1 MKSTKRKTQKKT
13 NAVNTRIFRQRVYNI
28 VPDPIDP
35 RDYSARSFGI
45 FGRPTLPK
53 RVDYSRQTLPVGD
66 QGRTGSCVG
75 WATSYLRAWLQRQS
89 TGKSVRYSARFIWIA
104 AKEIDP
110 WPLNVMFDGAG
121 TKIRD
126 AFKIMKT
133 HGAARDRL
141 WPFSRTLPDS
151 RNEQSIRQDALRHR
165 IGSYYSLDNKN
176 TDELRQTLAKV
187 GPFVVGVPVFSNW
200 NRIGSDG
207 VIPDPRGAQVGGHAI
222 LVVGYDDAKKRFKI
236 QNSWR
241 RSWGDRGYGY
251 ISYSWMENFAWSSWA
266 AARL

>member
-1 MKSTKRKTQKKT
+1 MKATKRKAKKKSS
-13 NAVNTRIFRQRVYNI
+13 AVNTRLFRERVFNV

-45 FGRPTLPK
+45 FGQPALAS
-53 RVDYSRQTLPVGD
+53 RVDYSRETLSVGD
-66 QGRTGSCVG
+66 QARTGSCVG

-89 TGKSVRYSARFIWIA
+89 TGTSVRYSARFVWIA

-133 HGAARDRL
+133 HGLARDRL
-141 WPFSRTLPDS
+141 WPFSRSLPDP
-151 RNEQSIRQDALRHR
+151 RNEQLIKQDALRHR
-165 IGSYYSLDNKN
+165 IGSFYALNNND
-176 TDELRQTLAKV
+176 DRRQTLAKV
-187 GPFVVGVPVFSNW
+187 GPFVIGVPVFANW
-200 NRIGSDG
+200 STIGSDG
-207 VIPDPRGAQVGGHAI
+207 VVPDPRGAQRGGHAI
-222 LVVGYDDAKKRFKI
+222 LVVGYDDVRKRFKI
-236 QNSWR
+236 QNSWTT
-241 RSWGDRGYGY
+241 SWGDRGYGY
-251 ISYSWMENFAWSSWA
+251 ISYSWMENYTWSSWA